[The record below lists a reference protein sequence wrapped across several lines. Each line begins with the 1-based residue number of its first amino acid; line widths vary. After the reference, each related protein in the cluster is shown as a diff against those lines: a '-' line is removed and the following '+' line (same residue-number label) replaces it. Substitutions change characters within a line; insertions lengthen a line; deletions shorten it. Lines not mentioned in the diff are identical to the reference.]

1 MQKNRNKALVYNK
14 QILIYI
20 EILIY
25 KKLYILIYKK
35 INIKA
40 DI

>member
-1 MQKNRNKALVYNK
+1 MQKNRNRVLVYNI

-25 KKLYILIYKK
+25 KRLYILIYKK

-40 DI
+40 NI